1 MAQVINTNVGSLT
14 AQFNLNQSQGAL
26 NTSLQRLSSGLR
38 VNSAKDDAAGIAIAS
53 RMDAQARG
61 MTVAIRNANDGI
73 SLAQTAE
80 GALNTAGTMLQR
92 MRELAVQA
100 SNGTNSAS
108 DMQALDTEYQKLSSE
123 IQRLATATTFNNL
136 AVLGAANN
144 YTFQVGANAGD
155 TVTVTTSSVAA
166 LANGAL
172 ASTGA
177 AATSLLGTAF
187 TAGSAPSSAAASLAS
202 AIAGIDAALTTV
214 NTNRATLGAAQSN
227 LSYTISNL
235 QNAVLNQN
243 TAKGRIMDTDYAA
256 ETATL
261 TKSQILQQAGMAM
274 LSQANQAPNGV
285 MTLMR

>member
-61 MTVAIRNANDGI
+61 MTVAVRNANDGI

-80 GALNTAGTMLQR
+80 GALNTASTMLQR

-136 AVLGAANN
+136 PILGGNN
-144 YTFQVGANAGD
+144 SYTFQVGANAGD
-155 TVTVTTSSVAA
+155 TVTVTTASVSA

-172 ASTGA
+172 ASTA
-177 AATSLLGTAF
+177 AAPTSLLGTAF
-187 TAGSAPSSAAASLAS
+187 TAGSSPTSAAASLAS
-202 AIAGIDAALTTV
+202 SIAGIDAALTTL

-235 QNAVLNQN
+235 QNATLNQN

-256 ETATL
+256 ETAML
-261 TKSQILQQAGMAM
+261 TRSQILQQAGMAM
-274 LSQANQAPNGV
+274 LAQANQAPQSV
-285 MTLMR
+285 MTLLK